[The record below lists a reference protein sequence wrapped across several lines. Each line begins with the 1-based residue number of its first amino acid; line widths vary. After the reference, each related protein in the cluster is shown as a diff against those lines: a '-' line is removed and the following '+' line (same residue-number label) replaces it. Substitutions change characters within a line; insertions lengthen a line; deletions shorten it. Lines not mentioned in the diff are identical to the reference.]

1 MDALE
6 IITLR
11 LQCPTCGR
19 RMTLAY
25 HPEPGWKEM
34 AHAYPCAYENCDR
47 TRAYYVTLSGWIVE
61 WWAGHGRQPA
71 DDGEPAN

>member
-25 HPEPGWKEM
+25 HPEPGWREM
-34 AHAYPCAYENCDR
+34 AHAYPCPYEDCDR
-47 TRAYYVTLSGWIVE
+47 TRAYYVT
-61 WWAGHGRQPA
+61 P
-71 DDGEPAN
+71 